1 MSVFYSTDPSELRRQ
16 LGEQLT
22 DKVIGQYIEAECMDD
37 MAVEIAEAEGES
49 FAGFCE
55 DNAPKTYQAARDALI
70 ERQAQAI
77 EDQRRYGNEG

>member
-22 DKVIGQYIEAECMDD
+22 DKEIGQYIEAECMDD
-37 MAVEIAEAEGES
+37 MAVEA
-49 FAGFCE
+49 FADSPCMIHDFCE